1 LRARHVGRSADARQ
15 PGFDAALLPVDEF
28 RTGVSYVSGLN
39 TSRVMTALSGW
50 SRRRVRS
57 RTLPGAVVPASRARL
72 SRRKTQYKCGNSRV
86 WNNHPLGKPRYDQR
100 LLLAPAPWLRWSE
113 MAAETGLSNGAQ
125 NACSFH
131 CRWIHDAGRPRDGT
145 AAAGSVP
152 NRGPEGMTRTCK
164 NGVVRRAGT
173 TGA

>member
-1 LRARHVGRSADARQ
+1 MRQGRWIPDRRQ
-15 PGFDAALLPVDEF
+15 PCPRTRRLAGDDRLERMVAATRPEPDVAGPAAATGRGGF
-28 RTGVSYVSGLN
+28 
-39 TSRVMTALSGW
+39 
-50 SRRRVRS
+50 
-57 RTLPGAVVPASRARL
+57 

-86 WNNHPLGKPRYDQR
+86 WNNYPLGKPRYDQR

-164 NGVVRRAGT
+164 NGVMRRAGT
-173 TGA
+173 TGAEAG